1 MVYFL
6 GCLHSSF
13 LTNHLMLSGL
23 YRHRIGCQ
31 SATVFSPFFAMNVT
45 CSLSVIFLWQTG
57 RLKFSDA
64 DNNLCFFAAFTTC
77 CPGFL
82 NLLAQSN
89 FLCKLSASLLSLSPD
104 VWYCFSSL
112 IRFYRARFPYKKAPA
127 YNVSQGCF
135 YALYRQKDWFNA
147 ITQCPVPTS
156 HLPLW

>member
-89 FLCKLSASLLSLSPD
+89 FLLNFLQAFCLCLRIYDTA
-104 VWYCFSSL
+104 FSSL

-127 YNVSQGCF
+127 YNVSRGCF
-135 YALYRQKDWFNA
+135 YALYRQKD
-147 ITQCPVPTS
+147 
-156 HLPLW
+156 